1 MTRRDTALNWS
12 TVAFTVGALPS
23 FFFLPHTQPRQCQ
36 ATTFLN
42 SFCLTEK
49 SATIKNQFS
58 NDIAWLY
65 RQFTLWDWSIWRCFC
80 RISCLCD
87 FWSCSS
93 GLKIIFERWQDTM
106 AGQRNYCLIKS
117 HFWPV
122 KILGKKLTYPCLIF
136 YLWTWFYFYKE
147 DIYRWGFRCFFK
159 IESARMTDCHDWQ
172 VKFLASEATILAR
185 HYPLNSCYRYFKPW
199 FLWLLFNDTLFF

>member
-42 SFCLTEK
+42 SFCLTES
-49 SATIKNQFS
+49 SATIKISSAMILHNC
-58 NDIAWLY
+58 Y

-87 FWSCSS
+87 FWGCSS
-93 GLKIIFERWQDTM
+93 GLKIIFGRWVDM
-106 AGQRNYCLIKS
+106 MLSQRNFCSIKS
-117 HFWPV
+117 RFWPV
-122 KILGKKLTYPCLIF
+122 KILGKKLTYPCVIF
-136 YLWTWFYFYKE
+136 YLWTWFYFYK
-147 DIYRWGFRCFFK
+147 DAIYRWGFSCFFK
-159 IESARMTDCHDWQ
+159 IKSACMTNCHDWQ
-172 VKFLASEATILAR
+172 VKFLASEAAILAG
-185 HYPLNSCYRYFKPW
+185 HCPLNSCYFKPW
-199 FLWLLFNDTLFF
+199 FLWLLFNNAYFF